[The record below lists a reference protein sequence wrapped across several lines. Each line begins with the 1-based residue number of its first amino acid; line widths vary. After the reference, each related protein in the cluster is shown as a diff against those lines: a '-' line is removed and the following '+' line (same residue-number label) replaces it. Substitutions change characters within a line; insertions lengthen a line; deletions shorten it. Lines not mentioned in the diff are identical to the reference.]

1 MQQGRIIFLLVL
13 AVIFLLLDWYVFQA
27 VRTVWHDS
35 PPATRQRIYALYW
48 SITVLSLMSVASYV
62 FLGSQW
68 ATWKTLSMGGTF
80 IVFLSK
86 LLVGIAL
93 VIEDLSRLL
102 RWGTQVVV
110 SAGANT
116 EGISRSEFLSQAAL
130 VTAALPLT
138 AMSFGILSGAH
149 DYRVRRRQIY
159 LPNLPK
165 KFDGIR
171 LLQISDIHS
180 GSFFNK
186 RAVRG
191 GIEMILREKPDII
204 CFTGDLVNNETKEVN
219 DYIQLFEKLKAPL
232 GVYSTLGNHDYGD
245 YHPWASMEEKR
256 RNFED
261 MLKAHRLLGWR
272 LLLDE
277 HLPIE
282 VEGEAIALLGVQNWG
297 TGRFPKYGKLHKAYQ
312 GTEDYPVKILLS
324 HDPSHWDAQIRPE
337 FPDIDLTLAGH
348 THGMQFGIEIGD
360 FRWSPA
366 KYRYKQ
372 WADLY
377 REGQQYLYV
386 NRGFGYIGFPGR
398 VGILPEITVLELRS
412 TKA

>member
-13 AVIFLLLDWYVFQA
+13 TAIFLLLDWYVFQA

-35 PPATRQRIYALYW
+35 APTTRQRIYTLYW
-48 SITVLSLMSVASYV
+48 SLTVFGLLSVVSYN
-62 FLGSQW
+62 FLGSEW
-68 ATWKTLSMGGTF
+68 ATWKTLSMGFSF
-80 IVFLSK
+80 ILFLSK
-86 LLVGIAL
+86 LLVATVLLID
-93 VIEDLSRLL
+93 DLGRLF
-102 RWGTQVVV
+102 RWTVQVAASGGDNTQ
-110 SAGANT
+110 
-116 EGISRSEFLSQAAL
+116 GISRSEFLSRAAL
-130 VTAALPLT
+130 ITAAVPLT
-138 AMSFGILSGAH
+138 TMSFGILSGAH

-171 LLQISDIHS
+171 LVQISDIHS

-191 GIEMILREKPDII
+191 GIEMILNEKPDIL

-219 DYIQLFEKLKAPL
+219 DYIELFEKLKAPL

-245 YHPWASMEEKR
+245 YRAWTSIEEKR

-261 MLKAHRLLGWR
+261 MLQAHRRLGWR

-297 TGRFPKYGKLHKAYQ
+297 TGRFPKYGKLHKAYR
-312 GTEDYPVKILLS
+312 GAEEYPVKILLS

-412 TKA
+412 GHA